1 MPPVRTITKH
11 NEQPV
16 LSMMHTL
23 GMLFSFP
30 ALLKGWLGRLRMS
43 LIQCNKQQMN
53 NEDFQ
58 WCHVIMCYNIN
69 TVIDLGLSRYSWFL
83 QHFDHNLVIFFRQLQ
98 LPDYYIECDRKNE
111 ICQLYHDS
119 RRLSISFA
127 AMLHSGSS
135 PSITA
140 QCSLVTTRVAKHRGV
155 GSLCHAR
162 SASEEHLIVG
172 NTWNQKIYPPLYAT
186 SIDDCILR
194 IIIYLR
200 FGAIG
205 PASPFK
211 KEEYYVASCG
221 PVLPTL

>member
-1 MPPVRTITKH
+1 MVSCYHVLQYKYSDRSWTFTVQLIFATFWSQSGYLLQATAVTWLLYRVWSQKWNLPTIPWQSKTL
-11 NEQPV
+11 NLLCSNATFWQQPF
-16 LSMMHTL
+16 HHCT
-23 GMLFSFP
+23 
-30 ALLKGWLGRLRMS
+30 
-43 LIQCNKQQMN
+43 
-53 NEDFQ
+53 
-58 WCHVIMCYNIN
+58 
-69 TVIDLGLSRYSWFL
+69 
-83 QHFDHNLVIFFRQLQ
+83 
-98 LPDYYIECDRKNE
+98 
-111 ICQLYHDS
+111 
-119 RRLSISFA
+119 
-127 AMLHSGSS
+127 
-135 PSITA
+135 